1 MHLCKLCCALAFNRI
16 LTNKVATRKKPEED
30 EKILGIRALQKASSA
45 SLLWPLLEKC
55 EKIALTSD
63 Y

>member
-1 MHLCKLCCALAFNRI
+1 M
-16 LTNKVATRKKPEED
+16 TNKVATRKKKPEED